1 MMRKPYLFSQ
11 VYFWVVNLILPN
23 KILTKAK
30 HLNREKIDYYTE
42 L

>member
-1 MMRKPYLFSQ
+1 MHQPYLFSQ
-11 VYFWVVNLILPN
+11 VYFWVVKLILPN

-30 HLNREKIDYYTE
+30 HLNRKKIDHLAT